1 MLTIVN
7 SAAMNT
13 EEHMSFGIVAFLA
26 FSGSGI
32 VGSYSRSILSFF
44 FLHIFFNFILFLNF
58 T

>member
-13 EEHMSFGIVAFLA
+13 EVHMSFGIVAFLA

-32 VGSYSRSILSFF
+32 VGSYSRFILIFF
-44 FLHIFFNFILFLNF
+44 FSAHFF
-58 T
+58 